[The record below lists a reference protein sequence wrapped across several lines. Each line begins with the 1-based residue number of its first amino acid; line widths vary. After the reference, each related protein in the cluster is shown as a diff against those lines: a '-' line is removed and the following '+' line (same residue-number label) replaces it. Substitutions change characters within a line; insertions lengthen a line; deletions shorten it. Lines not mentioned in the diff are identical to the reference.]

1 MSVLRICI
9 PFSFRCVAGRIQC
22 VSHSCGPIVWARTKQ
37 RILGALLNVITFG
50 FPYVVGKFK
59 DSGWGGGLFRRRM
72 CFELVL
78 LVVTWLAR

>member
-9 PFSFRCVAGRIQC
+9 PCSFRCVAGRIQC
-22 VSHSCGPIVWARTKQ
+22 VSHSCGLIVWARPKQ

-50 FPYVVGKFK
+50 FPHVVGKFK

>member
-9 PFSFRCVAGRIQC
+9 HCSFQCVAGRVPS
-22 VSHSCGPIVWARTKQ
+22 VSHSSDPKAWARTKHGM
-37 RILGALLNVITFG
+37 LGALLDVITFG
-50 FPYVVGKFK
+50 FPHAVGKFK